1 MSQPKRHHWPRKVDG
16 AALQAGRA
24 RLSPLAALTT
34 RRPLA
39 PPWGNVRYRRNLA
52 VAVPFGEGPFI
63 TRFADL
69 PHRAVKVGGL
79 LR

>member
-1 MSQPKRHHWPRKVDG
+1 MVVRGFPARRPACAMDRQ
-16 AALQAGRA
+16 A
-24 RLSPLAALTT
+24 RLIILGIKQLVLLLMSDDCL
-34 RRPLA
+34 
-39 PPWGNVRYRRNLA
+39 RRNLA

-69 PHRAVKVGGL
+69 RHRAVKVGGL